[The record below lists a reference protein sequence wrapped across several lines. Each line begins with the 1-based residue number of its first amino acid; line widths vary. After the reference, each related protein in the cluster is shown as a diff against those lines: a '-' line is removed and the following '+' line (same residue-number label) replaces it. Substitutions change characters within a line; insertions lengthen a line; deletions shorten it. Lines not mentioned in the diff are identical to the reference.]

1 MPALGFSKESSMPI
15 LDVKVSAPFSPALVE
30 RISSSLAGL
39 TSSVLQKKPEVIAIA
54 VSFVDPAAWV
64 IAGKTLAA
72 HCADQRRRHR
82 GQDRAD
88 RARHLLVSRGWSFL
102 P

>member
-1 MPALGFSKESSMPI
+1 MPI